1 MDRVSAQ
8 STAEYAEVAESL
20 SYSEQVLDHFEHPR
34 NAGELADATATA
46 QLENPVCGDSLKMW
60 ARISDERIAEISFK
74 AKGCV
79 STVACASA
87 MTEMV
92 AGKSVSQAKRFSRDE
107 LVQKLG
113 GLSPTTMH
121 ASHLAFD
128 TLQALL
134 RQIK

>member
-1 MDRVSAQ
+1 M
-8 STAEYAEVAESL
+8 T
-20 SYSEQVLDHFEHPR
+20 YSPQVLDHFGNPR
-34 NAGELADATATA
+34 NAGELEGATAA
-46 QLENPVCGDSLKMW
+46 VQLENPVCGDALKLW
-60 ARISDERIAEISFK
+60 GRVTQDRLDITFK

-92 AGKSVSQAKRFSRDE
+92 KGKPLGEARAVTRE
-107 LVQKLG
+107 MLVESLG
-113 GLSPTTMH
+113 GLSATTMH

-134 RQIK
+134 KQLK